1 PRRRLVAVCGESDP
15 RTPLAD
21 LAFELGRGIAQR
33 DSVLVC
39 GGLTGVME
47 HAARGA
53 RAAGG
58 LTIGLLPGEDVHDA
72 NAYIDIAI
80 ATGLGHARNAILAR
94 TADGVVALGGG
105 LGTLSEI
112 ALALRQR
119 RNGCV
124 ALRSDRYQTNV
135 DLEAVPARRL
145 GNWADYLIG
154 VARAIDQRYDK
165 GPGFDAFVASDI
177 PVGSGLSSSGALDV
191 ASAVAL
197 LAARGI
203 EMPALESA

>member
-1 PRRRLVAVCGESDP
+1 MAVCGESDP

-33 DSVLVC
+33 DAVLVC

-58 LTIGLLPGEDVHDA
+58 LTIGLLPGEDFHDA

-112 ALALRQR
+112 ALALRNR
-119 RNGCV
+119 RPTIGIKTWRFDRQDRTEPELPV
-124 ALRSDRYQTNV
+124 AEIAT
-135 DLEAVPARRL
+135 E
-145 GNWADYLIG
+145 
-154 VARAIDQRYDK
+154 
-165 GPGFDAFVASDI
+165 
-177 PVGSGLSSSGALDV
+177 ALDW
-191 ASAVAL
+191 L
-197 LAARGI
+197 FARMGR
-203 EMPALESA
+203 PS

>member
-1 PRRRLVAVCGESDP
+1 M
-15 RTPLAD
+15 
-21 LAFELGRGIAQR
+21 GRGIAER
-33 DSVLVC
+33 NAVLVC

-58 LTIGLLPGEDVHDA
+58 LTIGLLPGDDTDDA

-112 ALALRQR
+112 ALALRNQR
-119 RNGCV
+119 PTIGIQTWRFDRDGRTEPALPV
-124 ALRSDRYQTNV
+124 AANV
-135 DLEAVPARRL
+135 TE
-145 GNWADYLIG
+145 
-154 VARAIDQRYDK
+154 
-165 GPGFDAFVASDI
+165 
-177 PVGSGLSSSGALDV
+177 ALDW
-191 ASAVAL
+191 L
-197 LAARGI
+197 FARMGR
-203 EMPALESA
+203 PS